1 MVMKFEIAIIR
12 QLPYFVAV
20 AEELN
25 FQRASERLNIAQSA
39 LSRRIRDLEHDL
51 GEVPLFVRLARG
63 VKLTPSGEA
72 LLEDARKILAL
83 VEKAGRRAQ
92 QAMQGEYGR
101 LRIAYSPGAIRHTL
115 IADIFK
121 AVVSAFPN
129 VETEASM
136 LPVEDIL
143 VGIRDRSFLAG
154 LLYIDEVDPDFASM
168 NIADE
173 EFYLALPVGHRLARA
188 EKIVLADLLD
198 ESFIWYSRSQ
208 APAIRRQIERE
219 LEKRGVKLRVAME
232 SPSAEA
238 TLGLV
243 SKGMGLGFAPASTH
257 WTQAF
262 PGITL
267 RRVEDLR
274 FSAQFKMLWLA
285 GDDSPVLSR
294 LVDAATNAVQ
304 DFRKHSADAT
314 ELS

>member
-51 GEVPLFVRLARG
+51 GEAPLFVRHARG
-63 VKLTPSGEA
+63 VTLTASGET

-83 VEKAGRRAQ
+83 VEQAGRRAQ
-92 QAMQGEYGR
+92 QAAHGEYGR
-101 LRIAYSPGAIRHTL
+101 LRIAYSPGAIRHVL

-121 AVVSAFPN
+121 AFVGAFPN

-136 LPVEDIL
+136 LPIENIL
-143 VGIRDRSFLAG
+143 IGIRDRSFLAG

-168 NIADE
+168 DIAEE
-173 EFYLALPVGHRLARA
+173 EFCLALPVGHPLARA

-198 ESFIWYSRSQ
+198 EPFIWYSRSQ
-208 APAIRRQIERE
+208 APAVRRQLERE
-219 LEKRGVKLRVAME
+219 LDKRGAKLRVAME

-243 SKGMGLGFAPASTH
+243 SKGMGLGFAPISTH
-257 WTQAF
+257 WAHAF
-262 PGITL
+262 PEITL
-267 RRVEDLR
+267 RRIEDLR

-285 GDDSPVLSR
+285 ANDSPILSR
-294 LVDAATNAVQ
+294 LVEAATKAVQ
-304 DFRKHSADAT
+304 DFKKHSAGVT
-314 ELS
+314 EVS

>member
-1 MVMKFEIAIIR
+1 MAMKFELSIIR

-39 LSRRIRDLEHDL
+39 LSRRIRDLELDL

-72 LLEDARKILAL
+72 LLEDARSILAL

-92 QAMQGEYGR
+92 LAMHGEYGH

-115 IADIFK
+115 IADILK
-121 AVVSAFPN
+121 AVVGAFPN

-136 LPVEDIL
+136 LPIEDIL

-168 NIADE
+168 DIAEE
-173 EFYLALPVGHRLARA
+173 EFYLALPAGHRLAEA

-198 ESFIWYSRSQ
+198 ESFIWYSRHHAS
-208 APAIRRQIERE
+208 PIRRRLERE
-219 LEKRGVKLRVAME
+219 LETRGVKLRIEME
-232 SPSAEA
+232 SPNSEA

-243 SKGMGLGFAPASTH
+243 SRGMGLGFAPLSAHRTH
-257 WTQAF
+257 AF
-262 PGITL
+262 PGVVL
-267 RRVEDLR
+267 RRIEDLR

-285 GDDSPVLSR
+285 GDHSPILSR
-294 LVDAATNAVQ
+294 LVDAATKAVQ
-304 DFRKHSADAT
+304 DFGKHSADFT
-314 ELS
+314 EPS